1 MLQSSSIAEQSHEAH
16 EEDAKDKA
24 KEILLNDYNGS
35 DGFKAAQRDT
45 RRADLNKHNETNE
58 HTDEVRQK
66 IANDPELS
74 QVIERYGRIQPEAR
88 SRFALLTN
96 GMQVD

>member
-1 MLQSSSIAEQSHEAH
+1 MLLQSSSIAEQSHE
-16 EEDAKDKA
+16 EDAKEKA

-35 DGFKAAQRDT
+35 GGVKATQRDK
-45 RRADLNKHNETNE
+45 RRADLNRHIEANE
-58 HTDEVRQK
+58 HADEVRQK

-74 QVIERYGRIQPEAR
+74 QVTERYGRIQPEAR